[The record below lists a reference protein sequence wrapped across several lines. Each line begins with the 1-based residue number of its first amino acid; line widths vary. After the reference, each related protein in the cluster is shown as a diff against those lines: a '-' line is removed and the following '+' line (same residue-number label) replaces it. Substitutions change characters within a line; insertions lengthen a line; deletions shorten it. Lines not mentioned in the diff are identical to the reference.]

1 MQISS
6 KLQGRVH
13 EIVES
18 KFFVLISTM
27 FTLYRL
33 FGLDI
38 KMIAFNIDSTT
49 TFDILTIL
57 SFVFFTIE
65 IILESVGN
73 PRYLNSFF
81 FYLDVVATST
91 LILDISSVSAGLVSG
106 SLSKASRAIRAGTP
120 VRRVIRVIQLIRLLR
135 ISKLLKA
142 FLKKR
147 SELEEQH
154 HDDEAADV
162 ALLKSSKRLREENEL
177 GKQLSKLTSTRV
189 VVLVLLM
196 VFVISQ
202 LDVGSQFTIYESV
215 HLSGLGRVH
224 QLYQNFVDSCRQGNA
239 TNMGIERH
247 RYERQLQLL
256 LLETCTG
263 LLCKYDYT
271 SKVGWIGAYI
281 SDPNDTCMIHAN
293 SPSLTGKLESPLFAP
308 LKLPWDENCDPSLL
322 STSGGI
328 SLSADISCPS
338 RLRPAERTLVS
349 SRSSPDDKFFFEI
362 VVDSRGY
369 ASSEAILSI
378 IRTLVI
384 CAILGI
390 GALAFSQDAFTLVLE
405 PIERMIQM
413 VETIRQNPLMATR
426 IDDSSTKRN
435 EMEKTR
441 RLAIYNTATN
451 PVSRWLAKREL
462 AKLNQT
468 SLETVMLEKTIVR
481 IGGLLA
487 VGFGQAGAE
496 IVAQNMTSTGS
507 GITAM
512 IPGKRIDAIFVS
524 IRIQNF
530 SVIAS
535 VLQDK
540 VMLFVNQVCEI
551 VHGVTDEFNGMANR
565 NNGDAFLMVWRLTNS
580 SHQEK
585 MYDMA
590 VAACAKISIAVG
602 RSLELNEYR
611 SLPPLMQKIKDFRV
625 ALSFGMHKGWA
636 IEGAIGSNL
645 KIDPSYLGP
654 DVNVAETLDKANMDY
669 GTCILA
675 SDTVVRSCS
684 PQMREMFRRV
694 DRIHLRSARNAF
706 YVYSFDL
713 DMGIELLTQYEID
726 NLVITQPSRPAD
738 NRNVGKYKQRID
750 RERRKTLKLSQ
761 SMPQFLN
768 EDKYFLLLRNVYQ
781 SDKLFCEK
789 FRNGFLNYEAG
800 EWEIARLALTET
812 ATALRRVAAE
822 DGLVDNPSALAVSD
836 GPSNFLLSYMQRY
849 EFVPQ
854 PGWRGIREL

>member
-6 KLQGRVH
+6 KLKRKAH

-18 KFFVLISTM
+18 KSFVFTSTII
-27 FTLYRL
+27 TLYCL

-38 KMIAFNIDSTT
+38 KMIAFDIDSTT

-65 IILESVGN
+65 IVLESVGN

-81 FYLDVVATST
+81 FYLDVVSTST
-91 LILDISSVSAGLVSG
+91 LILDISSVSAGIVSG
-106 SLSKASRAIRAGTP
+106 SLSNASRAIRAGT
-120 VRRVIRVIQLIRLLR
+120 RASRVIRVIRLIRLLR
-135 ISKLLKA
+135 ISKLFKA
-142 FLKKR
+142 LLKKR
-147 SELEEQH
+147 SVEDERPY
-154 HDDEAADV
+154 DDDAADV
-162 ALLKSSKRLREENEL
+162 ALIKSSKRLGEENEL

-189 VVLVLLM
+189 VVFVLLM
-196 VFVISQ
+196 VIVIPQ
-202 LDVGSQFTIYESV
+202 LDVGSQFTIYESL
-215 HLSGLGRVH
+215 HLSGVGRVH
-224 QLYQNFVDSCRQGNA
+224 KLYQNFVEACRQGNA
-239 TNMGIERH
+239 TNMGIERQ
-247 RYERQLQLL
+247 RYEHQLQLF

-263 LLCKYDYT
+263 LFCKYEYN
-271 SKVGWIGAYI
+271 SKVSWIGAYI
-281 SDPNDTCMIHAN
+281 SDPEDTCMIDAN
-293 SPSLTGKLESPLFAP
+293 SPSLTGELESPLFAP
-308 LKLPWDENCDPSLL
+308 LRLPWDDNCDPSLM
-322 STSGGI
+322 SSSGGI
-328 SLSADISCPS
+328 SLSLDISCPS
-338 RLRPAERTLVS
+338 RLRFSERTLVTS
-349 SRSSPDDKFFFEI
+349 HTSPGDKFFFEI
-362 VVDSRGY
+362 VVDTRGY

-378 IRTLVI
+378 IRTLIICVI
-384 CAILGI
+384 RGI
-390 GALAFSQDAFTLVLE
+390 GTFAFSQGAFTLILE

-413 VETIRQNPLMATR
+413 VETIRKNPLMASR

-435 EMEKTR
+435 EMEKIR
-441 RLAIYNTATN
+441 RLAKYNTATN

-512 IPGKRIDAIFVS
+512 IPGRRIDAIFVS

-530 SVIAS
+530 SLIAS

-551 VHGVTDEFNGMANR
+551 VHGVTDEFHGMANR

-625 ALSFGMHKGWA
+625 ALSFGIHKGWA

-675 SDTVVRSCS
+675 SDTVVGSCS
-684 PQMREMFRRV
+684 PQMCELFRRV
-694 DRIHLRSARNAF
+694 DRINLRSARNAF

-713 DMGIELLTQYEID
+713 DMGVELLTQYEID

-738 NRNVGKYKQRID
+738 NRNVGKYRQRID
-750 RERRKTLKLSQ
+750 RERRKTLKLTQ

-781 SDKLFCEK
+781 SDKIFAKNSEMD
-789 FRNGFLNYEAG
+789 FSITR
-800 EWEIARLALTET
+800 
-812 ATALRRVAAE
+812 
-822 DGLVDNPSALAVSD
+822 
-836 GPSNFLLSYMQRY
+836 
-849 EFVPQ
+849 
-854 PGWRGIREL
+854 PGSGKSPA